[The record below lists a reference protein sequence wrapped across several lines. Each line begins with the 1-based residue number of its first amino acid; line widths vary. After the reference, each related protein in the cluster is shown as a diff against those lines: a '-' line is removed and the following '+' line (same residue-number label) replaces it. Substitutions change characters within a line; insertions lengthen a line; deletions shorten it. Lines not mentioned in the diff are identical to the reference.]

1 MAALQDTG
9 NVETAIKEAE
19 TACADGTAGECAAAW
34 DSVSCGIC
42 RLRAP
47 LHTAVTPALC
57 LKGLALQVEEL
68 SAAAAHRKVAQVC
81 AG

>member
-1 MAALQDTG
+1 MWETGLELVTALQDTG

-42 RLRAP
+42 RLRFASA
-47 LHTAVTPALC
+47 HRRH
-57 LKGLALQVEEL
+57 L
-68 SAAAAHRKVAQVC
+68 SAVSEEACAA
-81 AG
+81 G